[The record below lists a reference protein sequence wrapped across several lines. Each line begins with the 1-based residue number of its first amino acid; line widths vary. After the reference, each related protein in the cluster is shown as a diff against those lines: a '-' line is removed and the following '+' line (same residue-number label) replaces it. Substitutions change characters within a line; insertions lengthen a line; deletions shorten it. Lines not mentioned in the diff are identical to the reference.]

1 MNQTSYALQLQ
12 NVSWTY
18 NRGQGTSPFTLKDV
32 SLAVRER
39 ECFVLLG
46 ASGCGKTTLLKLAAG
61 LLSPDAGDVRLGD
74 VLVTPMA
81 PEHRGIGMV
90 FQQPLLFPHMTVAEN
105 VSFPLRMQRVGRT
118 ERHNQAV
125 QWLERVGLAGYAARM
140 PDTLSGGQQ
149 QRVALARAFAARP
162 RLLLMDEPFS
172 ALDPLTREEMRTLFR
187 AIRQVEPLPVLFVTH
202 DRDEAFELADRIGVM
217 KNGRMEDVGPP
228 HRLYDAPATTY
239 IAELLGAVIQWDG
252 ECIDGRLRLPLPIGE
267 ITLAQ
272 ASLHPSFPHGDQ
284 RCSGTVI
291 IRPECV
297 RVHRELPQDNRIVA
311 QGRVR
316 NIRQRPGGLRC
327 WVQVDGLHREIEA
340 MTDQPLSI
348 GDATTVSFRLADLRW
363 IPGQH
368 KEEGTC

>member
-105 VSFPLRMQRVGRT
+105 VSFPLQMQRVGRT

-125 QWLERVGLAGYAARM
+125 Q
-140 PDTLSGGQQ
+140 
-149 QRVALARAFAARP
+149 
-162 RLLLMDEPFS
+162 
-172 ALDPLTREEMRTLFR
+172 
-187 AIRQVEPLPVLFVTH
+187 
-202 DRDEAFELADRIGVM
+202 
-217 KNGRMEDVGPP
+217 
-228 HRLYDAPATTY
+228 
-239 IAELLGAVIQWDG
+239 
-252 ECIDGRLRLPLPIGE
+252 
-267 ITLAQ
+267 
-272 ASLHPSFPHGDQ
+272 
-284 RCSGTVI
+284 
-291 IRPECV
+291 
-297 RVHRELPQDNRIVA
+297 
-311 QGRVR
+311 
-316 NIRQRPGGLRC
+316 
-327 WVQVDGLHREIEA
+327 
-340 MTDQPLSI
+340 
-348 GDATTVSFRLADLRW
+348 
-363 IPGQH
+363 
-368 KEEGTC
+368 